1 MENKDIDKVCEKIG
15 YLKPENIISFKS
27 FVNTIGKQGIN
38 FSNLMYEEDEIMSKL
53 NKVLFLLKDTFLSQI
68 RIILFASQ
76 LINLSNDTLDK
87 IKNNVKIE
95 TTIIDDIKFFDYY
108 NCKEDK

>member
-1 MENKDIDKVCEKIG
+1 MENKDIDKICEKIE

-27 FVNTIGKQGIN
+27 FINTIGKQGIN